1 MVNKIEKRVIT
12 ILVSIVAVVAIIAVA
27 FVGLGSQTAAATG
40 YTIRANVN
48 KDCSGTPF
56 YVGVQ
61 LGYFKAGGI
70 NFVDQGALDY
80 GLQPAALISGQ
91 DDIYDGHPDTIINLL
106 ESGAKVTGVA
116 MSGYEPADGNVSEQH
131 MHWLTLASGP
141 YQNIADIKSAVA
153 NGTVIKA
160 AVLALG
166 TCADLETEQFFRD
179 NNITTSQYQIVV
191 LSDPYQEAA
200 LRSGEIDIAVL
211 HPPFYTAAEQHGGV
225 TILTT
230 SEAVA
235 GPTAGASLLV
245 FTDAFIQAHPDAVAA
260 YIKAYKAAE
269 QWSDDHV
276 VQSGILTAK
285 TIGLTSAKSH
295 WYSYNG
301 TITDSMI
308 QPWIDSMVA
317 AGELKAGQYKPS
329 DLYTTQFS
337 NLWVN
342 ESSPQP
348 LNPYGL
354 STKIDSS
361 WVNQTTLSTQASTSS
376 QTLTSN
382 LTSAVSTCGGATSTD
397 GLQISTNILPGNI
410 LQATPCSLRLR

>member
-1 MVNKIEKRVIT
+1 MAFTSKWRFARITARKARLLTDLIRNKP
-12 ILVSIVAVVAIIAVA
+12 
-27 FVGLGSQTAAATG
+27 VGE
-40 YTIRANVN
+40 
-48 KDCSGTPF
+48 
-56 YVGVQ
+56 
-61 LGYFKAGGI
+61 
-70 NFVDQGALDY
+70 ALD
-80 GLQPAALISGQ
+80 
-91 DDIYDGHPDTIINLL
+91 LL
-106 ESGAKVTGVA
+106 KFNKKRGAIMVAKV
-116 MSGYEPADGNVSEQH
+116 
-131 MHWLTLASGP
+131 L
-141 YQNIADIKSAVA
+141 KSAVA

-276 VQSGILTAK
+276 IQSGILTAK

-295 WYSYNG
+295 WYS
-301 TITDSMI
+301 
-308 QPWIDSMVA
+308 
-317 AGELKAGQYKPS
+317 
-329 DLYTTQFS
+329 
-337 NLWVN
+337 
-342 ESSPQP
+342 
-348 LNPYGL
+348 
-354 STKIDSS
+354 
-361 WVNQTTLSTQASTSS
+361 
-376 QTLTSN
+376 
-382 LTSAVSTCGGATSTD
+382 
-397 GLQISTNILPGNI
+397 
-410 LQATPCSLRLR
+410 